1 MVCKAIDMCEMQVG
15 RLKPS
20 RFMRRVQSHPEV
32 RYAGP
37 GTGLATPK

>member
-1 MVCKAIDMCEMQVG
+1 MCEMQVG

-20 RFMRRVQSHPEV
+20 KFMRREQSHPKV
-32 RYAGP
+32 RYAGR

>member
-20 RFMRRVQSHPEV
+20 KFMRREQSHPKV